1 MKHNKLRKYEM
12 YDFAEGINLGTL
24 LHREIEGSYAL
35 AENMAQMLIGQYQL
49 KDGHFVT
56 RVTNLNTCHTMP
68 FHRWPQ
74 AQIFNAL
81 TGLLLKCENSAVPV

>member
-24 LHREIEGSYAL
+24 LDKEIDGSFTL
-35 AENMAQMLIGQYQL
+35 AEIMAQLLIGKYQL

-56 RVTNLNTCHTMP
+56 RVTNLNTYHKIP

-81 TGLLLKCENSAVPV
+81 TGLLLKYDQ